1 MLLLSKKWREQELEK
16 VEAGVGNQEIERS
29 RKVKC
34 LGVVI
39 DEGLK
44 WQERIGQ
51 VRRKC
56 LSGLA
61 KLRRMKDD
69 FQPRRSCMTRSS
81 FHILTIARTNARF
94 S

>member
-1 MLLLSKKWREQELEK
+1 M
-16 VEAGVGNQEIERS
+16 
-29 RKVKC
+29 KC

-44 WQERIGQ
+44 WQEHIGQ

-69 FQPRRSCMTRSS
+69 FQPRRSCMT
-81 FHILTIARTNARF
+81 
-94 S
+94 